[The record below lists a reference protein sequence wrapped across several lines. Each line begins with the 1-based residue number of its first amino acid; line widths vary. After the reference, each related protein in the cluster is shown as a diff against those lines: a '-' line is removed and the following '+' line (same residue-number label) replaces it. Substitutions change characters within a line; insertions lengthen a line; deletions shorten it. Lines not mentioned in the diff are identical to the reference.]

1 MRLLAQGFYFSS
13 LTYQRVPFPGPLVDS
28 RNLVLTQF
36 QYHTDDGSDDLAM
49 YCLKL
54 LLIG

>member
-1 MRLLAQGFYFSS
+1 MLLLAQGFYFSL

-36 QYHTDDGSDDLAM
+36 QYHPDDGSDDLAM